1 MKQLVY
7 AFFITLLILNIKIK
21 TSYFNVCLLVF
32 LIIIIINKK
41 LWPSLMVGASLG
53 LLLNP
58 SLKKNE
64 FDQNITGLV
73 NRRTSNSFVLQ
84 TSKSKIL
91 VFSKSKPKRNTKII
105 LQGRVN
111 EIKNDNNNNFD
122 FKTYW
127 NSKGIKYQI
136 SNPDII
142 SFKADNHQD
151 DYLKS
156 WFNLVFLNEK
166 SETIKP
172 VYKSLQELGLA
183 HLVVISS
190 FHITLIYSLLYFLGK
205 NLRFLIVLL
214 FCWYLGFPA
223 PAIKALIYLFLSTL
237 LPKNSALDNLSI
249 TGFIILI
256 LQPYAARDFSF
267 ILTMIFSTSI
277 FLFLK
282 DTTKLQ
288 KILSLRMIG
297 SYIQWTSTSSIYLLS
312 FISIIFSPLI
322 FVIYL
327 SVLLRQKWIL
337 KILEKAII
345 KFNEINIPLVL
356 GQNKFIVVL
365 ILVLIILLIRNMSLK
380 NKSIKLPLISVV
392 TCFSLLKYYLQSLSF
407 VTFLNVGQGD
417 AALIKIKNKSYL
429 IDVGKPTKFN
439 NVIKPY
445 LFKNGISQIENVY
458 ISHSH
463 NDHDG
468 GLSDDWKGLKIKNNK
483 SPHIKQLNKFNWKNE
498 NNNSEVLLFSYG
510 SKTFLFTGDIEKR
523 VEKSLI
529 PDINNHI
536 RGNVDYLKVAH
547 HGSNTSSDPEF
558 IDAISPGLAI
568 ISVGK
573 NNYNHPHPEVI
584 NTFESHNI
592 KILQTLKEGHIKI
605 ML

>member
-21 TSYFNVCLLVF
+21 ASYFTICLLVF

-41 LWPSLMVGASLG
+41 FWSTLMMGISLG

-58 SLKKNE
+58 SLKKRE
-64 FDQNITGLV
+64 FDPKITGLV
-73 NRRTSNSFVLQ
+73 KSRTSSSFVLQ
-84 TSKSKIL
+84 TPKSKVL
-91 VFSKSKPKRNTKII
+91 VFSKSKPKRNTKVI
-105 LQGRVN
+105 LQGRVS
-111 EIKNDNNNNFD
+111 EIKNDDNNFD

-136 SNPDII
+136 FNPKLI
-142 SFKADNHQD
+142 SFKPDNHQD

-166 SETIKP
+166 NEAIKP
-172 VYKSLQELGLA
+172 IYKSLQELGLA

-205 NLRFLIVLL
+205 KFRFLIVLL

-223 PAIKALIYLFLSTL
+223 PAIKALIYLLLATF

-267 ILTMIFSTSI
+267 ILTMVFSTSI

-288 KILSLRMIG
+288 KILSLRIMG

-322 FVIYL
+322 FVIYI

-356 GQNKFIVVL
+356 GQNKFMVIF
-365 ILVLIILLIRNMSLK
+365 ILVLVILLIRNMSLK
-380 NKSIKLPLISVV
+380 NKSI
-392 TCFSLLKYYLQSLSF
+392 
-407 VTFLNVGQGD
+407 
-417 AALIKIKNKSYL
+417 
-429 IDVGKPTKFN
+429 
-439 NVIKPY
+439 
-445 LFKNGISQIENVY
+445 
-458 ISHSH
+458 
-463 NDHDG
+463 
-468 GLSDDWKGLKIKNNK
+468 
-483 SPHIKQLNKFNWKNE
+483 
-498 NNNSEVLLFSYG
+498 
-510 SKTFLFTGDIEKR
+510 
-523 VEKSLI
+523 
-529 PDINNHI
+529 
-536 RGNVDYLKVAH
+536 
-547 HGSNTSSDPEF
+547 
-558 IDAISPGLAI
+558 
-568 ISVGK
+568 
-573 NNYNHPHPEVI
+573 
-584 NTFESHNI
+584 
-592 KILQTLKEGHIKI
+592 
-605 ML
+605 